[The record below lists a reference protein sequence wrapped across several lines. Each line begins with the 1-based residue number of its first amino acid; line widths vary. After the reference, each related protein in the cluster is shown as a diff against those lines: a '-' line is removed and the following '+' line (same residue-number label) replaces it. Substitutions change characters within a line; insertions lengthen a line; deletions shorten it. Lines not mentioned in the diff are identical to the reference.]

1 APSTEL
7 PLATSRPFRA
17 GAVQK
22 TQQVRS
28 SPGSRAADD
37 HVAPSGKFHPRRM
50 TRSSAA
56 ATGLAQQANP
66 APLDR
71 SCVQQSTCGEDCG
84 YCYHSCI
91 CDCAVCCPKPEDII
105 PSNTETPGLLRQDGQ
120 PIAISCT

>member
-37 HVAPSGKFHPRRM
+37 HVAPSGKVQPRRM

-56 ATGLAQQANP
+56 ATGLAQQAYP
-66 APLDR
+66 SPLTGR
-71 SCVQQSTCGEDCG
+71 ASSKACGEDCG

-91 CDCAVCCPKPEDII
+91 FDCSVCCPKPEDII
-105 PSNTETPGLLRQDGQ
+105 PSNTETPGLLRRYGQ